1 MIQRYILA
9 LTATLIVGC
18 DSKDSDKVE
27 DLSTT
32 SLSQESFI
40 ISQFYTNRNNHQPYL
55 QATIEGTV
63 TLEDKD
69 GKLIKLTG
77 ADSLK
82 LVTSSGETY
91 QFSNKQYTNL
101 GATPEHCCVISA
113 VLKDPSTAQDN
124 FEVTLSRNESVTS
137 FGTVTLPQLVE
148 FIYPSNDQDLEAITL
163 DSDELT
169 LSWQPQTDSDLK
181 NIELSIQTPEQ
192 HRTCPAKIHQRWF
205 KSTQNGEKQHP
216 EDRHYSELNHQL
228 TVDLTK
234 LAECEK
240 PWRVYVAF
248 NYFNGQI
255 GQQIL
260 DFTTPL

>member
-1 MIQRYILA
+1 MIQRYTLA
-9 LTATLIVGC
+9 LTAILIVGC
-18 DSKDSDKVE
+18 ESKDSDKVE

-32 SLSQESFI
+32 SLSQEGFI
-40 ISQFYTNRNNHQPYL
+40 ISQFYTNRNNYQPYL

-63 TLEDKD
+63 ALEDND

-82 LVTSSGETY
+82 LVATSGETY
-91 QFSNKQYTNL
+91 TFSNKQRSNL
-101 GATPEHCCVISA
+101 GATPEHCCVIST
-113 VLKDPSTAQDN
+113 VLKEPLKAQDN
-124 FEVTLSRNESVTS
+124 FEVKLSRNESITS
-137 FGTVTLPQLVE
+137 FGTVTFPQLVE
-148 FIYPSNDQDLEAITL
+148 FIYPSNEQDLAAITL
-163 DSDELT
+163 DNDELT

-192 HRTCPAKIHQRWF
+192 HRPCPARIHQRWF
-205 KSTQNGEKQHP
+205 KSAQNGEKQQP
-216 EDRHYSELNHQL
+216 EDKHYSELDHQL
-228 TVDLTK
+228 TLDLSK

-240 PWRVYVAF
+240 PWRIYITF